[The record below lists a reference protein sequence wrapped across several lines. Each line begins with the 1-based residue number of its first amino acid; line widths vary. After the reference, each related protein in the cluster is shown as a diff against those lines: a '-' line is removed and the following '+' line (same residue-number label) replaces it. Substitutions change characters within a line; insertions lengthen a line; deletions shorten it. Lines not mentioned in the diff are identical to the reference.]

1 MFKLKFE
8 PISCLMYLILY
19 LLLTVLLLKLAPQNC
34 LHLLLAPK
42 TSDYLL
48 RNQNDYANYV
58 LAKSTLE
65 NLLCMRP
72 VVDQTIG
79 YMRLN

>member
-1 MFKLKFE
+1 MFNVPDIVSFFNCPASK
-8 PISCLMYLILY
+8 
-19 LLLTVLLLKLAPQNC
+19 TLAPQNC

-48 RNQNDYANYV
+48 GNQNDYANYV